1 MLAGALGTG
10 SRYLVGLWAAQRI
23 GTTFPYAT
31 LIVNVVG
38 CFLIALVLELCV
50 SRANFPATLK
60 LAIVTGYLGGLT
72 TYSSFN
78 YESSSLLFAGAR
90 STAALYVGVTLGG
103 CFIAGVLGGALG
115 RALPH

>member
-1 MLAGALGTG
+1 MFAGALGTAT
-10 SRYLVGLWAAQRI
+10 RYLIGLWAAQRL

-38 CFLIALVLELCV
+38 CFLIALVLEFSLT
-50 SRANFPATLK
+50 RANFPSTLK
-60 LAIVTGYLGGLT
+60 LAITTGYLGGLT

-78 YESSSLLFAGAR
+78 YESSRLLFAGAQ
-90 STAALYVGVTLGG
+90 STALLNVGLTLAT
-103 CFIAGVLGGALG
+103 CFIAGILGGALA